1 MKRTPLHPMNRRV
14 FASLLAGLAFA
25 GAASAQPAPAA
36 PVYELRV
43 YTAAEGR
50 MPALLARFRDHTM
63 RLFEQHGMVNVGY
76 WVPADVAKD
85 GDKLYYVLRH
95 ASREAATK
103 SWESFRAD
111 PAWVKVRTD
120 SETTAGGRLVTA
132 VESTFLATTDYSPD
146 WGKYS
151 GPDRLFELRTYLTP
165 EGKLPNLDAR
175 FREHTMKLF
184 AKHGMT
190 NLPYW
195 HPLDADKGAANTLI
209 YFVTHPDRE
218 SARKAWAGFGADPEW
233 VRVRTESEKD
243 GRLTAQGGVKSVY
256 LVPTDFSPLR

>member
-1 MKRTPLHPMNRRV
+1 MLRHPLLRL
-14 FASLLAGLAFA
+14 ALGLSALLGLR
-25 GAASAQPAPAA
+25 AAAQPAA

-63 RLFEQHGMVNVGY
+63 KLFEKHGMVNVGY
-76 WVPADVAKD
+76 WVPADAAKD

-111 PAWVKVRTD
+111 PAWVKARTD
-120 SETTAGGRLVTA
+120 SETAAGGKLTAA

-146 WGKYS
+146 WGRYS
-151 GPDRLFELRTYLTP
+151 GPDRLFELRTYTTP

-175 FREHTMKLF
+175 FRDHTMKLF

-256 LVPTDFSPLR
+256 LLPTDFSPLR